1 MIKLTER
8 KVAQKKDIAD
18 YIQYNAPQ
26 VTRIKS
32 LGKKLQGQKIIH
44 INATAQGGGVVELLE
59 SQVALER
66 SLGMISKWFVIDAP
80 PKFFDVTKKIHNLV
94 QGQPGNLSAS
104 EQSIYLEVSAKLR
117 GRFNSLVEEEQPDIV
132 VVHDPQPLAV
142 IQDSPHKSKMVSRIH
157 VDLSKPNPKIIKFL
171 APYLNQYARIIISSK
186 NFVPAL
192 PKPAQNRTAIIMPA
206 IDPNST
212 KNKPLAPKRATQI
225 ITQLGLDPNQPI
237 ICQVSRFD
245 PWKDPVGVV
254 QAYLEARK
262 KLPQLQLVLAGIMN
276 AKDDPEA
283 VKVFAKVKKLVNND
297 PQIIL
302 ISNAT
307 QLGKIS
313 INEMVSAVFS
323 ASDVV
328 LQKSIKEGFGLT
340 ITEAMW
346 KGKAVVG
353 GNAQGIRLQIKNN
366 QNGLIV
372 SNAKQ
377 AARAIVKLINNKKL
391 RDRLGRA
398 AIQAVKKQFLLPRYL
413 LQNLQVYTEII

>member
-1 MIKLTER
+1 
-8 KVAQKKDIAD
+8 
-18 YIQYNAPQ
+18 
-26 VTRIKS
+26 
-32 LGKKLQGQKIIH
+32 
-44 INATAQGGGVVELLE
+44 
-59 SQVALER
+59 
-66 SLGMISKWFVIDAP
+66 
-80 PKFFDVTKKIHNLV
+80 
-94 QGQPGNLSAS
+94 
-104 EQSIYLEVSAKLR
+104 LEVSAKLR